1 MANPD
6 AVEGRTV
13 RSGLNR
19 ADPALRGAQALFAV
33 PYPAPDRTRERV
45 IAYWLL
51 LILLLVGALAVPS
64 SPVHG
69 NALVHALYEA
79 VTAIVGLLVGG
90 LALVRYYARQERIF
104 LFVGTG
110 FLGSALLTALHA
122 VATGPMAT
130 GAMST
135 VLLNADS
142 WTWWASQLYLAVYLL
157 GALLATSVVDPP
169 NSKVDRSVYATGLA
183 LVVLLGAAILYVP
196 QPTSVFPQLGLRRP
210 YELIPASLFA
220 LALLGFLQ
228 RENWRRERLHHW
240 LVVGLGIQVVLHAAY
255 MAFSGP
261 AYDAL
266 YDGAHV
272 LRILGQAVV
281 LFGLVLSLY
290 ARLRMG
296 GEAFAAERI
305 LDESRRQLQDFL
317 DNASDLLQSTAP
329 DGQILYANRAW
340 KETLGYTDDEI
351 ESLDL
356 FSIVHP
362 SSRDSFR
369 SKFRRVVTGESLRN
383 VEVKFV
389 ASDGRVI
396 TCSGNMNCRFEDGVP
411 VATRSIFRDV
421 TQQRL
426 AERELEASRANLT
439 ALVENTGD
447 GIWSVDQNLRL
458 ITFNSAFALEVEAR
472 TGREP
477 QVGSPLEAI
486 FRIDEVEQ
494 YRELFQRAL
503 AGARFSQVRVD
514 DIDGQTRHFELFFNP
529 IIGDRGVRGVVVFG
543 KDVTPRKRAE
553 EALMMAKE
561 EAEAA
566 NRSKSAFLASMSHEL
581 RTPLN
586 SVIGFANVV
595 RKNKTGGLGE
605 QDISFL
611 DRILSNG
618 KHLLTLINEVLDLAK
633 VESGRME
640 IELSAVDLKSLV
652 RETIG
657 QLEGQVR
664 GRTVKLVA
672 DVPDG
677 LRPMRTDPHRLK
689 QVLINLAGNALKF
702 TKDGEVVIRVTA
714 DPRTLLPASVAV
726 ADSGI
731 GIPSDRLEAIFEAF
745 QQAEAGTARRFGGTG
760 LGLTISKSICTLL
773 GYDLMVESVA
783 GEGSTFTLVFPA
795 ESAEVAGT
803 GPVSSGPELKDHPL
817 VAATL
822 DVDQV
827 ALVVDDEEDS
837 QLLLAHFL
845 EEFGC
850 RVLKAS
856 TGEEGLELARR
867 HHPDLITVDLMM
879 PGMSGWQFL
888 QAIKDDDSIADIP
901 VVVVSIVAEEGG
913 AGRLLGAVD
922 LLRKPVER
930 EQFLRVLWRA
940 LPRHGRRVLVIDD
953 DAETR
958 RMIES
963 LLRSTELE
971 VQSVTNGREALAVL
985 SGYRP
990 DLVLLDLIMPEMDGM
1005 AFLDEIRSQPE
1016 TFSLPVVVLTG
1027 KHLTPDEIH
1036 ELERVA
1042 SGVLSKREE
1051 LGPQLKA
1058 ILEGILSERL
1068 GTEGRHARVPT
1079 DVGSAVSADPSI

>member
-1 MANPD
+1 MANQD
-6 AVEGRTV
+6 L
-13 RSGLNR
+13 GLGGLR
-19 ADPALRGAQALFAV
+19 ASTRRNEPPLTGAEALFAV

-45 IAYWLL
+45 VSYWLL
-51 LILLLVGALAVPS
+51 LMTLLVGAVLVRS
-64 SPVHG
+64 VPVHG
-69 NALVHALYEA
+69 NPLFHSLYEA
-79 VTAIVGLLVGG
+79 VTAVVGVLVGG

-110 FLGSALLTALHA
+110 FLGSALVTALHA
-122 VATGPMAT
+122 VATGPLAT
-130 GAMST
+130 GELSSA
-135 VLLNADS
+135 LLHADA
-142 WTWWASQLYLAVYLL
+142 WTWWAAQLYLAVYS
-157 GALLATSVVDPP
+157 LAAFFTVSVIDPP
-169 NSKVDRSVYATGLA
+169 GSNVDRSVYASGLLLA
-183 LVVLLGAAILYVP
+183 VLLGAAIVYIDL
-196 QPTSVFPQLGLRRP
+196 PTAVFEQLGLHRP
-210 YELIPASLFA
+210 YELIPAAIFA
-220 LALLGFLQ
+220 MALLGFMR
-228 RENWRRERLHHW
+228 RENWRRERFHHW
-240 LVVGLGIQVVLHAAY
+240 MVVGLWIQVLLHTAY
-255 MAFSGP
+255 MAFSEP
-261 AYDAL
+261 SYDAF
-266 YDGAHV
+266 YDAAHI
-272 LRILGQAVV
+272 LRIIAQAVV

-290 ARLRMG
+290 ARLRLG

-305 LDESRRQLQDFL
+305 LEESRHQLQDFL

-340 KETLGYTDDEI
+340 KETLGYTDEEI

-362 SSRDSFR
+362 SSREAFR
-369 SKFRRVVTGESLRN
+369 RQFRRVVTGESLRN
-383 VEVKFV
+383 VQVNFV
-389 ASDGRVI
+389 ASDGHVI
-396 TCSGNMNCRFEDGVP
+396 TCSGNMNCRYEDGVP

-421 TQQRL
+421 TKQRA

-477 QVGSPLEAI
+477 QVGAPLEAI

-503 AGARFSQVRVD
+503 AGARFSQVRMD
-514 DIDGQTRHFELFFNP
+514 EIDGQTRHFELFFNP

-561 EAEAA
+561 EAESA

-586 SVIGFANVV
+586 SVIGFANVL
-595 RKNKTGGLGE
+595 RKNKSGGLVE
-605 QDISFL
+605 QDLSFL

-640 IELSAVDLKSLV
+640 IELSAVDLKTLV
-652 RETIG
+652 RETVG
-657 QLEGQVR
+657 QLEGQVKGRAVTLR
-664 GRTVKLVA
+664 G
-672 DVPDG
+672 DVPEG

-702 TKDGEVVIRVTA
+702 TQDGEVVIRVTA
-714 DPRTLLPASVAV
+714 DPRSRLPASIAV
-726 ADSGI
+726 CDSGI
-731 GIPSDRLEAIFEAF
+731 GIPPDRLEAIFEAF

-773 GYDLMVESVA
+773 GYDLRVESEPGV
-783 GEGSTFTLVFPA
+783 GSTFTIVVPA
-795 ESAEVAGT
+795 DAVESPAPAPT
-803 GPVSSGPELKDHPL
+803 RKGPELKDHPL
-817 VAATL
+817 VVAARNA
-822 DVDQV
+822 DQV

-837 QLLLAHFL
+837 RLLLAHYL

-850 RVLKAS
+850 KVLQAKS
-856 TGEEGLELARR
+856 GEEGLAMARQ

-888 QAIKDDDSIADIP
+888 QAAKADAAISDIP

-930 EQFLRVLWRA
+930 EEFLRVLWRA
-940 LPRHGRRVLVIDD
+940 LPRSGRRVLVVDD

-958 RMIES
+958 RMVES

-971 VQSVTNGREALAVL
+971 VQSVANGREALAVL
-985 SGYRP
+985 EGYRP
-990 DLVLLDLIMPEMDGM
+990 DLILLDLVMPEMDGM
-1005 AFLDEIRSQPE
+1005 TFLHEIRAQPE
-1016 TFSLPVVVLTG
+1016 TFALPVVVLTG
-1027 KHLTPDEIH
+1027 KQLTPAETT
-1036 ELERVA
+1036 ELERIA
-1042 SGVLSKREE
+1042 TGVLSKREE
-1051 LGPQLKA
+1051 LGPQLRGV
-1058 ILEGILSERL
+1058 LERVLTER
-1068 GTEGRHARVPT
+1068 TVPEDRHARIPT
-1079 DVGSAVSADPSI
+1079 DVGSAVPSKSSI